1 MKGSFY
7 MLITKPRGKIL
18 NESLVDMFD
27 SVKGLSEKIFSEN
40 AELSTTFRYRYFP
53 YVKLIWCCGN
63 YQYHFLVVRKD
74 CQIWYE
80 CLQWR

>member
-27 SVKGLSEKIFSEN
+27 SVKGLSEKIFSGN

-53 YVKLIWCCGN
+53 YVNWFGAAVTIN
-63 YQYHFLVVRKD
+63 ITF
-74 CQIWYE
+74 
-80 CLQWR
+80 